1 MPEKPKIPEDLI
13 VPHSI
18 MYVLL
23 FSFLLSSLLLSH
35 VLLSPMSIVF
45 TLTIGSAGLLTLL
58 FHLLLF

>member
-1 MPEKPKIPEDLI
+1 MPDMPEKPKIPEDLI

-35 VLLSPMSIVF
+35 VLLSPM
-45 TLTIGSAGLLTLL
+45 LLRPQRA
-58 FHLLLF
+58 